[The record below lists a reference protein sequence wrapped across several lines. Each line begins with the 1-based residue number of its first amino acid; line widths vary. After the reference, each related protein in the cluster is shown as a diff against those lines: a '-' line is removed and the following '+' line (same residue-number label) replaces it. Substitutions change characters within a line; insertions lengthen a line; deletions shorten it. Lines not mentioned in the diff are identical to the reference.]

1 MRLRIAFLLCFLSM
15 ATCASEVIKI
25 SKDQLS
31 MAVSHNKDSQ
41 WLVGEKVCV
50 TSGRGTDRQH
60 KSPFLVGL

>member
-1 MRLRIAFLLCFLSM
+1 M

-60 KSPFLVGL
+60 KSPFLIEL